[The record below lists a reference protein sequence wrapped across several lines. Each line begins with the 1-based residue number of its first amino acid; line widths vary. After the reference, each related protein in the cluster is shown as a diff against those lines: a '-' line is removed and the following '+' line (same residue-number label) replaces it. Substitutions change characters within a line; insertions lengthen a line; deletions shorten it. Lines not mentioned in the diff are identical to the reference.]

1 MGLAG
6 PSPVVE
12 SVFAMQ
18 FSQPAKD
25 LRLCYSFR
33 GEPFVLYRDLNVLP
47 QQSQVEDYY
56 ESQRGIDGTFTIVL
70 NGKIEDIPPG
80 STARALFIVEFISDL
95 VRVLGLQD
103 SSRISILSIL
113 PGSIVITF
121 SISSPTRNEADLIM
135 AQIQTLLEAQLEIP
149 DSPLLSG
156 EVTKNINV
164 SRSVP
169 LLAVLSEAPA
179 QSRAVDAESIGPNK
193 VDEQTSAEDRENN
206 LLSITVTDFKPA
218 GSFSFTE
225 KKYSVAEAARK
236 IKLTI
241 YRDQGSEGNVD
252 VGYRCVDDSALGGG
266 VDYTNRTGRIRFKP
280 GQTRATIELYIND
293 DNVTEAHFEKF
304 FVEIVHATVIEDSND
319 SDSDIVLP
327 EAGIGSPFRAEVCIY
342 DFGDASIFG
351 VAKTSFASGGGGDKA
366 FLEGWSV
373 TGNGPSNPAWIDVDG
388 LYSVDQS
395 FSGPSAE
402 SVGVPKRIMA
412 NSSIL
417 AGRSANGTLPM
428 SEFNHCKNVKYKLQR
443 MNTGASTTVLNRY
456 SEDVSAGLE
465 FTKQDRGAVTSG
477 TIDNFPRSEVTVSMW
492 VRSMDIATGGTL
504 FSFVKNTGEPPPS
517 LNETSAYGARSAES
531 LLAKRY
537 QEFAIHDARNLRV
550 TLKDYLSTEED
561 ALDHAHLSV
570 RDRRIVT
577 GIGELND
584 GSWRFLSVV
593 WESMHASLRVY
604 IDARLVFHTTV
615 AGVSI
620 QHNYNNDNNGG
631 NFLLSS
637 SGVIAVGAAARGDCA
652 AIVYPV
658 APRGVCGLLR
668 GTEFLG
674 SVQGVRIWGVAL
686 SKKQRE
692 LEMQWPFAIL
702 KPNALDELRL
712 FWRFDVGEAE
722 SDSDSFAHNTSA
734 TVVRNLAPSYRAGGD
749 IRLIPGPD
757 APLDATDGLIMR
769 ASGSPGLLRESTE
782 ADIVGGG
789 GLLGIDATN
798 LPDEAPCVEDEEWF
812 FSASEAFLGDIT
824 SVYDGSL
831 EFLLNVAQSSGVA
844 RDFQGFVEIRSRAAN
859 STERIV
865 LKYAIPKFEETVMI
879 AGASWTHFVV
889 VMREDFGWTTELGLP
904 LSPSD
909 MIRAL
914 SNVDELLIRGDMTVC
929 GADGSGMEV
938 VYLQNVTMRMPR
950 REAGQLVVRD

>member
-135 AQIQTLLEAQLEIP
+135 AQIQPLLEAQLEIP
-149 DSPLLSG
+149 GSPLLSG

-206 LLSITVTDFKPA
+206 LLSITVT
-218 GSFSFTE
+218 G
-225 KKYSVAEAARK
+225 
-236 IKLTI
+236 
-241 YRDQGSEGNVD
+241 
-252 VGYRCVDDSALGGG
+252 
-266 VDYTNRTGRIRFKP
+266 FKP

-668 GTEFLG
+668 GSEFFG
-674 SVQGVRIWGVAL
+674 SVQGVRVWGVAL
-686 SKKQRE
+686 TKKQRE

-712 FWRFDVGEAE
+712 FWRFTADGAGLDGNNYLENA
-722 SDSDSFAHNTSA
+722 TA

-749 IRLIPGPD
+749 ISLIPDPG
-757 APLDATDGLIMR
+757 AALDVTDGLIMR
-769 ASGSPGLLRESTE
+769 LDGNPELAEGQMEVLGGVGLL
-782 ADIVGGG
+782 A
-789 GLLGIDATN
+789 IDMTN
-798 LPDEAPCVEDEEWF
+798 LPQEAPCVEDEEWF
-812 FSASEAFLGDIT
+812 FSAPESFLGDIS

-831 EFLLNVAQSSGVA
+831 EFLLNVAQSNGVL
-844 RDFQGFVEIRSRAAN
+844 RDFQGFVEIRSQFENDTKRV
-859 STERIV
+859 V
-865 LKYAIPKFEETVMI
+865 LKYAMPKFEERVEI
-879 AGASWTHFVV
+879 DGASWTHYVV
-889 VMREDFGWTTELGLP
+889 IMREDFGWTTEFGQP
-904 LSPSD
+904 LTPSD

-914 SNVDELLIRGDMTVC
+914 SNVKQLLIRGDVTVC
-929 GADGSGMEV
+929 GADGSGMEA

-950 REAGQLVVRD
+950 RQV